1 MGEQAER
8 IERRIE
14 EQRSEVRDNLLAI
27 QQTVSRSVDWRAQV
41 ELRPLTMVGLAFG
54 AGVLMSA
61 VLGAKARPDFNRMS
75 SSDAPRAAQP
85 SLGGTW
91 EILSGAVIGLAVTRL
106 REFAEELL
114 PGFQEEYTKAEA
126 GRRAS

>member
-14 EQRSEVRDNLLAI
+14 EQRGEVRDHLLEI
-27 QQTVSRSVDWRAQV
+27 QQKVSRSVDWRAQV
-41 ELRPLTMVGLAFG
+41 DERPLTMVGLAFG
-54 AGVLMSA
+54 AGCLVS
-61 VLGAKARPDFNRMS
+61 VFLGARSRPAFKKMS
-75 SSDAPRAAQP
+75 SSDAHRASQPRDG
-85 SLGGTW
+85 STW
-91 EILSGAVIGLAVTRL
+91 ETLRGALIGLATTRL